1 MESEAAVPEAPPPGP
16 VALPPAGPPQV
27 WPSFVTL
34 VLALLGILLGGC
46 LMGSFFIHPEPG
58 KPLDATRL
66 MSEPWF
72 LIGSAAS
79 SQVALLLA
87 VWKLPGAFKD
97 VGPAGWSERVQWRPE
112 RFDLV
117 DILVTAL
124 GAMTVGAVA
133 LALLS
138 LAAIKGGIL
147 TGMSG
152 VARDTEASGFAWL
165 LLFGALAPGFAE
177 ELAFRGLLQSRLV
190 ERWGVPAGIVL
201 SSAVFGA
208 YHFDLRQ
215 GLMAMTMG
223 LWLGWC
229 AHRQRSIVNVAF
241 AHAFNNGFAFT
252 MSRISA
258 PEETS
263 HPAVTGGALLLFLAC
278 LVVMW
283 RRTRTPR

>member
-1 MESEAAVPEAPPPGP
+1 MESEAAVPEVPPPLPLP
-16 VALPPAGPPQV
+16 VPPQV

-46 LMGSFFIHPEPG
+46 LMGGLFIHPEPG
-58 KPLDATRL
+58 KPIDAAAL

-72 LIGSAAS
+72 LIGSAAI

-87 VWKLPGAFKD
+87 VWKLPGAFQD
-97 VGPAGWSERVQWRPE
+97 VGPAGWRERVQWRPE
-112 RFDLV
+112 RFSLV
-117 DILVTAL
+117 DILLTAM
-124 GAMTVGAVA
+124 GTMTVGAVA
-133 LALLS
+133 LSVLS
-138 LAAIKGGIL
+138 AFSIKGGIL

-165 LLFGALAPGFAE
+165 LLFGAIAPGFAE
-177 ELAFRGLLQSRLV
+177 ELAFRGLLQSRLI
-190 ERWGVPAGIVL
+190 ERWGVAAGIVI
-201 SSAVFGA
+201 SSAIFGA

-229 AHRQRSIVNVAF
+229 AHRQRSVVNVAF

-252 MSRISA
+252 LSRISSSD
-258 PEETS
+258 ETR
-263 HPAVTGGALLLFLAC
+263 HPAATLGAVVLSVLCIA
-278 LVVMW
+278 VMW
-283 RRTRTPR
+283 RRTRPPG

>member
-1 MESEAAVPEAPPPGP
+1 
-16 VALPPAGPPQV
+16 V

-46 LMGSFFIHPEPG
+46 LMGGFFIHPEPG
-58 KPLDATRL
+58 KPLDPARL

-72 LIGSAAS
+72 LIGSAAI

-97 VGPAGWSERVQWRPE
+97 VGPAGWRERVQWRPE
-112 RFDLV
+112 RFHLV
-117 DILVTAL
+117 DVLVTAL
-124 GAMTVGAVA
+124 GTMTVGAVA

-138 LAAIKGGIL
+138 LASIQGGL
-147 TGMSG
+147 LAGMSN
-152 VARDTEASGFAWL
+152 VARTTEPSGFAWL
-165 LLFGALAPGFAE
+165 LLFGAIAPGFAE

-190 ERWGVPAGIVL
+190 ERWGVTAGIVI
-201 SSAVFGA
+201 SSMVFGA

-241 AHAFNNGFAFT
+241 AHAFNNAFAFT
-252 MSRISA
+252 LSRLGSA
-258 PEETS
+258 DETN
-263 HPAVTGGALLLFLAC
+263 HPATTPVALVLFVLCAW
-278 LVVMW
+278 VMW
-283 RRTRTPR
+283 SRTRPQQ